1 MIASIIT
8 VEIRHM
14 GLENLNVGNLISFG
28 VDIARQARGDHL
40 RVITNLHKLLF
51 YEIAHEV
58 VVVVQINIDLSKCY
72 QMSFSRRRMATYH
85 PLFILS
91 VGIDDADPNY
101 MRLS

>member
-40 RVITNLHKLLF
+40 RVIKFTQ
-51 YEIAHEV
+51 IAF
-58 VVVVQINIDLSKCY
+58 L
-72 QMSFSRRRMATYH
+72 
-85 PLFILS
+85 
-91 VGIDDADPNY
+91 
-101 MRLS
+101 